1 MPPHLSSFYIKTY
14 THTISWCRSVC
25 SLAKPIFLSAF
36 LILLPLNVYAI
47 SYSIKGVK
55 QDAIKDNIRLH
66 LNNLDVET
74 GLLDDP
80 FWQDEV
86 KSTISTAV
94 EPFGYYNS
102 DAEITIDGN
111 DKVVVTVTLNSPLI
125 VANVTREIIGKGRDD
140 PAFRQRFNGF
150 SLKQG
155 DVLHQPTYTS
165 FKSSMFNYALSHGY
179 FDFHWQATRLDLVRE
194 NKEANILL
202 IAQSGPQYQF
212 GPLIFVGEDKAKD
225 IIQRLAPFSEG
236 EPYSSAALTDFN
248 RKLNQSGYF
257 NRVIARPVVSEA
269 EGLLVPIEVSLAHR
283 PKDAFNVSV
292 GAATDTGPRVRL
304 GWERPWVNDKGHS
317 VSADIF
323 VSAPE
328 QSITADYRIPRR
340 NITRDYVSIEAGYQ
354 FIDYT
359 NTSIESETLSLS
371 AHRYWQYDESPWQH
385 DFSITYLQ
393 ETYNEG
399 DEIDTTTSL
408 IMPGYAIN
416 YLEKDNDLLINFA
429 RYFKFSTQVGRDNA
443 GSDINIVKSFA
454 EGMFIHTLNENH
466 RFTVRAEIGAIKAND
481 FSQVPTSIR
490 FYAGGDQSIR
500 GFEYR
505 DISPKDEVTDP
516 ETGETSIESIG
527 GKYLATASVEY
538 AYRVAENWR
547 VAAFT
552 DAGTAT
558 NDTSTSLTYSV
569 GSGFHWLSPIGPV
582 RVYVARGFSPDE
594 TTWRLHL
601 MLGPEL

>member
-1 MPPHLSSFYIKTY
+1 MPPHLSSFYIITY

-36 LILLPLNVYAI
+36 LILLPLNVNAI

-74 GLLDDP
+74 ALLDDP

-323 VSAPE
+323 ISAPE

-527 GKYLATASVEY
+527 GKYQATASVEY